1 MGFKILEFSIGMGPK
16 ILKKE
21 HNGILYSLRALPI
34 GGMCNFYG
42 EDDEIK
48 DPRSFNAHKPWK
60 RILVILAGPA
70 MNILFAFI
78 CAIIALS
85 IFGDIVPQVVDYSYA
100 DSPAQIAGI
109 QPGDMLYAVNGEK
122 ITFYSEAATMIQ
134 AVEGEEMDLTVERD
148 GERIVLHL
156 ADCYN
161 EEAGH
166 NVIGISYMSV
176 RKHYSFFGAIEASA
190 SFVGAVLKEMFSF
203 LGSIF
208 TQGVQRGE
216 VAGPVGTINYMGMA
230 VRAGWETVLRIAVLI
245 SINLGII
252 NLLPLPALDGGRLVF
267 LIVEWIRGKPV
278 PPRREG
284 MVHFVGIVLL
294 FGLMIFL
301 TYNDIA
307 TLITGG

>member
-1 MGFKILEFSIGMGPK
+1 MGPK

-34 GGMCNFYG
+34 GGACSFYG
-42 EDDEIK
+42 EDEEIE
-48 DPRSFNAHKPWK
+48 DSRSFAAHKPWQ
-60 RILVILAGPA
+60 RILVVLAGPL

-78 CAIIALS
+78 CAILALS
-85 IFGDIVPQVVDYSYA
+85 IFGDVVPQVVDYSFA
-100 DSPAQIAGI
+100 DSPAQIAGL
-109 QPGDMLYAVNGEK
+109 QPGDTLYAINGET
-122 ITFYSEAATMIQ
+122 IAFYSEAATMIQ
-134 AVEGEEMDLTVERD
+134 AAEGNEMDVTVERD
-148 GERIVLHL
+148 GERIVLHVT
-156 ADCYN
+156 DFYN

-166 NVIGISYMSV
+166 NVLGISYMGV
-176 RKHYSFFGAIEASA
+176 QKNYSFFGAIEASA
-190 SFVGAVLKEMFSF
+190 SFVRAVLKEMFSF

-208 TQGVQRGE
+208 TRGIQRGE

-267 LIVEWIRGKPV
+267 LIVEWIRRKPV
-278 PPRREG
+278 PPKREG
-284 MVHFVGIVLL
+284 MVHFVGIILL

-301 TYNDIA
+301 TYNDIV
-307 TLITGG
+307 TLVTGG